1 MTAPTEDLIARLER
15 KGYTRAMCDT
25 QESINPDGPEA
36 AQALRALQQEVERL
50 NRLVDLW
57 VPKTTCPTGHIGSSV
72 KEYRTLIK
80 AVNAATDDEIA
91 RSALTGSAQG

>member
-1 MTAPTEDLIARLER
+1 M
-15 KGYTRAMCDT
+15 
-25 QESINPDGPEA
+25 EA

-57 VPKTTCPTGHIGSSV
+57 MPKTTSPTGHIGSSV
-72 KEYRTLIK
+72 KEYRALIK
-80 AVNAATDDEIA
+80 SVNSATDDEIS